1 MFEGK
6 AVKLNQL
13 DNGVVELVFDYV
25 EESVNKFDRTALEEW
40 RTSVDFIT
48 GNAFHQWSVGA
59 ISQRSIHCWR

>member
-25 EESVNKFDRTALEEW
+25 EESVNKFDRTAS
-40 RTSVDFIT
+40 RMAHSVDLLQANGKHHWT
-48 GNAFHQWSVGA
+48 LGTLC
-59 ISQRSIHCWR
+59 QRSVYCWC